1 MKTLPPSRLRTRD
14 FPFMESGTQVPA
26 TEQTTG
32 AEPSATPDLTGT
44 TLGDFR
50 ILRRLGQ
57 GGMGQVYLAE
67 QLSLKRKVAL
77 KLLRPDVAG
86 NATSLQRFKV
96 EAENLARL
104 THANIVQ
111 VYAFGESGG

>member
-1 MKTLPPSRLRTRD
+1 MSDPADSRTLREGELRD
-14 FPFMESGTQVPA
+14 LSGKVC
-26 TEQTTG
+26 
-32 AEPSATPDLTGT
+32 
-44 TLGDFR
+44 GDFR

-111 VYAFGESGG
+111 VYAFGESGGQWHMALEYVEGRNL